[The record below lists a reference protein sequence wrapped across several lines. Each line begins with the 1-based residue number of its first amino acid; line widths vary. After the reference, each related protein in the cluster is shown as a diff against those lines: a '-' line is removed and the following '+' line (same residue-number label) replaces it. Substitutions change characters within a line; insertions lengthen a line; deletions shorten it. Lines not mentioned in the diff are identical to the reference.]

1 MSGQPNIYETQ
12 RIAAPPACGVQTGD
26 LLNNRFLIGSV
37 LGWGGHAVVF
47 RATDQQQ
54 GERIAVKVVR
64 TDLPPDDYQHALEVL
79 RWEARLL
86 QRLRHGG
93 LPRLVRFEREPQRT
107 WLAREVIEGVPLAE
121 WTAQSTYRL
130 ASPRSAAE
138 VRGWA
143 IQLCDL
149 LRYLHT
155 QSPPVIYADLKPANI
170 IRRTDGTLA
179 LIDLGAAQTLT
190 QQPAR
195 QQRPRYGTPGYAA
208 PEQMGARDMDERA
221 DLFSL
226 GVVCYEL
233 LTGIDPSLAPLQFD
247 WQALA
252 AVAPDLVDALRWAL
266 QGDLEQ
272 RAPTAVAWLAALQDV
287 PMPPPFLLGY
297 GVQVRGYADL
307 LKVARQHPRLI
318 EEAMV
323 QRTLDA
329 WLAQH
334 PDPQL
339 AMLLHHLRAARR
351 SASATQRTIDTFYT
365 ALAPGSSSVALQVVP
380 ESITFGAVPLRHWR
394 IWSKPR
400 QLTLINPA
408 RHPARYDVVC
418 AAQRGADVR
427 VVQQG
432 KHRRSVE
439 GVLPPA
445 GSVVL
450 ELVAHANKGK
460 QQAVVQIASGGQ
472 QFAVRCDLEGIA
484 GIPVGHQFVRSL
496 DEISL
501 AQPGLVSDL
510 EELLMRGVL
519 PRWLRAQGRRQQ
531 AAMVERATR
540 GTLRSPLER
549 RLLIAN
555 LLHAL
560 SPQRFP
566 KLVIHG
572 ARERRLDVIAGERVR
587 FIYEI
592 ENLGE
597 YGCSV
602 SMVSG
607 TDLVQIPQTGMVVP
621 PRSVV
626 DYPVSVVPAPSLPP
640 GNYEAALELWTG
652 DLVLPLELPIR
663 VLARHWWQRVARWI
677 VGE

>member
-1 MSGQPNIYETQ
+1 M
-12 RIAAPPACGVQTGD
+12 PPACGVQPGD
-26 LLNNRFLIGSV
+26 LLHQRFLIGTV
-37 LGWGGHAVVF
+37 LGWGGQAVVF
-47 RATDQQQ
+47 RAIDQQQ

-64 TDLPPDDYQHALEVL
+64 TDLPPDAYQDALDVL

-86 QRLRHGG
+86 QRLKHSG

-143 IQLCDL
+143 IQLCEL

-155 QSPPVIYADLKPANI
+155 QSPPVICGDLKPANI

-190 QQPAR
+190 QQPPR
-195 QQRPRYGTPGYAA
+195 QQRPRYGTPGYAS
-208 PEQMGARDMDERA
+208 PEQMGAREMDERA

-233 LTGIDPSLAPLQFD
+233 LTGNDPSLAPLQFD

-252 AVAPDLVDALRWAL
+252 QHAPDLVDALRWAL
-266 QGDLEQ
+266 QADLVQ
-272 RAPTAVAWLAALQDV
+272 RAPTAAAWLATLAEV
-287 PMPPPFLLGY
+287 PAPAPFLPGF
-297 GVQVRGYADL
+297 GVQIHSYADL
-307 LKVARQHPRLI
+307 LKIARQHPRLI
-318 EEAMV
+318 EEAV
-323 QRTLDA
+323 EQRTLDA

-339 AMLLHHLRAARR
+339 ALLLHHLRAARR
-351 SASATQRTIDTFYT
+351 TASANQRTIDTFYT
-365 ALAPGSSSVALQVVP
+365 ALAPVNSSVTLQIIP
-380 ESITFGAVPLRHWR
+380 DTITFGAVPLRHWR

-408 RHPARYDVVC
+408 RHPTRYEVLC

-427 VVQQG
+427 VVQHG
-432 KHRRSVE
+432 KQRRSAE

-445 GSVVL
+445 GSIVL
-450 ELVAHANKGK
+450 DLVAHANKGA
-460 QQAVVQIASGGQ
+460 QQATVDVLSGGQ
-472 QFAVRCDLEGIA
+472 RLPVQCNMEGAA
-484 GIPVGHQFVRSL
+484 GIPVGQQFVRSL
-496 DEISL
+496 NEISL
-501 AQPGLVSDL
+501 SQPGLIADL
-510 EELLMRGVL
+510 EELLERGVL
-519 PRWLRAQGRRQQ
+519 PRWLRAQGSRQQ
-531 AAMVERATR
+531 AAMVERAM
-540 GTLRSPLER
+540 RSVPRTPLER
-549 RLLIAN
+549 RLVIAY
-555 LLHAL
+555 LLHSL

-572 ARERRLDVIAGERVR
+572 AHQRRLDVIAGERVK

-592 ENLGE
+592 ENQGE
-597 YGCSV
+597 YACSV
-602 SMVSG
+602 SLVSS
-607 TDLVQIPQTGMVVP
+607 TDLVQIPQTGVIVK
-621 PRSVV
+621 PRSVE
-626 DYPVSVVPAPSLPP
+626 DYTVSVVPTATLPP

-652 DLVLPLELPIR
+652 DLVLPLMLPIR
-663 VLARHWWQRVARWI
+663 VLPRHWWQRVARWL
-677 VGE
+677 VGD